1 MAQPQVP
8 DNDRRV
14 ENDAIAS
21 QTEFSF
27 DFGVNAE
34 SELTVTK
41 VANADGAVSNP
52 AIVSSDLVAR
62 TITIAAQLA
71 GDKIIIEGDRT
82 VERSSNY
89 LDGGEIGPQDLN
101 FDFNNI
107 TKDTQ
112 EIKRDLGRA
121 ALLPNDVLDSIDAT
135 LPRPVAD
142 AALAWNSTAD
152 ALETVLL
159 SLLTNPAAVT
169 QPEAEAGTETG
180 LRLWSPLRV
189 AQAIAALGVGEANPD
204 TVSQAEAEAGV
215 ATTDRLWTAQR
226 VAQAIAALE
235 VGEANPDTVSQAEA
249 EAGTDRLW
257 TAQRVAQAIAAL
269 ESITETN
276 TVTMTNKTLTAPKV
290 ITGLFD
296 SSGNEWIT
304 QFAPASAVNNVQI
317 SSAVTTDSVKIAA
330 VGDDT
335 DIGVHLLPKG
345 SGNVNLGTFSVDG
358 DQTVGAGQD
367 GYVLTYDH
375 STGLISLE
383 AASGGSAWTHTAFA
397 NADLQIV
404 QNGSAV
410 AIERIYKASNAEIY
424 TINLPSTPTSWYQ
437 ARFSLPEDYDGGAI
451 NFDTYY
457 TQDTTT
463 SGNVDFNVKGSILKS
478 GVDLSTVTAATD
490 SHVFAAGGTADT
502 VYVET
507 YTVTPTGATS
517 GAGQTLFV
525 QGRRFGNGPN
535 DTLATNIRLL
545 AIKAYQ

>member
-215 ATTDRLWTAQR
+215 AT
-226 VAQAIAALE
+226 
-235 VGEANPDTVSQAEA
+235 
-249 EAGTDRLW
+249 TDRLW